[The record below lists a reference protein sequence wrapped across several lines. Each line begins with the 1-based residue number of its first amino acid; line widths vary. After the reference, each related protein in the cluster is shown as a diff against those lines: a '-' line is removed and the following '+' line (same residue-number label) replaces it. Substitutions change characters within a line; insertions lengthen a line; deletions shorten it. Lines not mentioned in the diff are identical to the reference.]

1 MQAPA
6 SGKSLAEGQSFN
18 LEAKGLHTLKQKV
31 DDDGSTSAGSSDR
44 EHEWISS
51 VPVSEPGRND
61 EPDSSALVYLLDMLS
76 VTPEQQVSKTR
87 LPKSVRKLQRLQRQ
101 QVNKKPLPPPG
112 LIAIAPPPGL
122 QQMQDIYVPLQ
133 FIPPPGLASPCDV
146 SLPPGLEL
154 GSTKITSPSE
164 SLKPYNPKVFHR
176 ELVAIFRELSQNTN
190 VAAAV
195 RRVRAQMVPTVQQ
208 AAETT
213 DILTRAAEECRGTHR
228 RLFFAFA
235 AGLAKG
241 ESSAFHKSEVMLGV
255 QVFFRDVFED
265 LCQEVPR
272 LPNIVEAELI
282 PTLRAVFPSEVI
294 NSSLPARFRAA

>member
-101 QVNKKPLPPPG
+101 QVNKKTTS
-112 LIAIAPPPGL
+112 APWFDSDRATSRVATDARHL
-122 QQMQDIYVPLQ
+122 CAVTVH
-133 FIPPPGLASPCDV
+133 STTRPC
-146 SLPPGLEL
+146 
-154 GSTKITSPSE
+154 IT
-164 SLKPYNPKVFHR
+164 L
-176 ELVAIFRELSQNTN
+176 
-190 VAAAV
+190 
-195 RRVRAQMVPTVQQ
+195 
-208 AAETT
+208 
-213 DILTRAAEECRGTHR
+213 
-228 RLFFAFA
+228 
-235 AGLAKG
+235 
-241 ESSAFHKSEVMLGV
+241 
-255 QVFFRDVFED
+255 
-265 LCQEVPR
+265 
-272 LPNIVEAELI
+272 
-282 PTLRAVFPSEVI
+282 
-294 NSSLPARFRAA
+294 